1 MILYNVDEGFKE
13 LKKDIDDLQKYV
25 DNRINELKSQLDIK
39 PIQQFQPLFL
49 EKIYVKLIDK
59 GYIQQSKYLRISI
72 PSECQDWLKEN
83 KEDIYNKFSSF
94 DCSRTYQIN
103 KYNVEN
109 FNLQEIFDILDVI
122 VEHDKPIHEENII
135 KSKSNKETR
144 DAVYA
149 LLKRIG
155 IKSEYFAYPNK
166 RAKNRQW
173 VKYNWVS
180 EISNQIP
187 IYDENLL
194 TKLVNTYKDII
205 NEWYKKE
212 IEYIKEEQKKL
223 EEEKKQ
229 KEHNKVLALLLA
241 KYDLDLDK
249 DWEDLLELVISK
261 NKYLNLGYYLERNR
275 GDWSDGCYYAEIGL
289 MNFTIENEVDKEIYN
304 DIYQYIKDW
313 EDYDDGRVF
322 RDCKY
327 NYNALYKIANEQN
340 PELYKD
346 YEIIRKIMEELG
358 KL

>member
-1 MILYNVDEGFKE
+1 MILYDIDEGFKE

-59 GYIQQSKYLRISI
+59 GYISQSKYLRISI
-72 PSECQDWLKEN
+72 SSDCHDWLKEN
-83 KEDIYNKFSSF
+83 KKDIYNKFSSF
-94 DCSRTYQIN
+94 DYSRTYQIN
-103 KYNVEN
+103 KDNIEN
-109 FNLQEIFDILDVI
+109 FNLQEIFDILDAI

-144 DAVYA
+144 NA
-149 LLKRIG
+149 LYSLLERVG
-155 IKSEYFAYPNK
+155 IKSEYLGYPNK

-173 VKYNWVS
+173 IKYNWVS
-180 EISNQIP
+180 EINNQIP

-194 TKLVNTYKDII
+194 TKLVNAYKDII
-205 NEWYKKE
+205 NEWYENE
-212 IEYIKEEQKKL
+212 IKYIKEEQKKL

-249 DWEDLLELVISK
+249 DWNDLLEVVISK
-261 NKYLNLGYYLERNR
+261 NKYLSLAYYLERNR
-275 GDWSDGCYYAEIGL
+275 GDWSNGCDYAEIGL
-289 MNFTIENEVDKEIYN
+289 MDFTIENEIDKEIYD
-304 DIYQYIKDW
+304 DIQQYINDW
-313 EDYDDGRVF
+313 ENYDDGRVF
-322 RDCKY
+322 RDCRY
-327 NYNALYKIANEQN
+327 NYNALYEMVNEQN

-346 YEIIRKIMEELG
+346 YEAIKKIMEELG
-358 KL
+358 EF